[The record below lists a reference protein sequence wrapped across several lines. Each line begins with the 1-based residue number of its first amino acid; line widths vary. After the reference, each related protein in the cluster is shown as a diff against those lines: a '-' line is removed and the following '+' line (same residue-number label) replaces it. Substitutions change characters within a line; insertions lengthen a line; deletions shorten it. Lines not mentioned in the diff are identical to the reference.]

1 MNLSTDHTNYVN
13 YTNVIEL
20 QDSDTETV
28 FTEPTESHKDIKIKY
43 NKEFG
48 YCLDQ
53 SLKLYK
59 QKFSKI
65 KDLLS
70 FTVENR
76 GISKSHIVE
85 LYEYYKSNPNAFIS
99 PIHILAYLN
108 TSNANEDE
116 RFYIADGQHRVEALK
131 LLLKEGVDFEILYF
145 LHDVSTELEIRTWI
159 KKLNSTRPVEIT
171 FTFEKSAD
179 LIKKLKLCK
188 PLLFSSNENHRSDK
202 INEIRLNNLFHEI
215 KFFNKIDLTAE
226 EIFTHLLQFN
236 TKCKNDFLN
245 KSKKAPKDKK
255 IFDRIAATHQ
265 FYCLLH
271 LEYSWVHAFYNYL
284 INDCT
289 F

>member
-1 MNLSTDHTNYVN
+1 MNLSMDHTNYVN

-28 FTEPTESHKDIKIKY
+28 FTEPTESHQDVKIKY

-76 GISKSHIVE
+76 GISKSNIVE
-85 LYEYYKSNPNAFIS
+85 LYEYYKTNTSAFIS

-108 TSNANEDE
+108 TSGINEDE

-145 LHDVSTELEIRTWI
+145 LHALV
-159 KKLNSTRPVEIT
+159 
-171 FTFEKSAD
+171 
-179 LIKKLKLCK
+179 
-188 PLLFSSNENHRSDK
+188 LL
-202 INEIRLNNLFHEI
+202 L
-215 KFFNKIDLTAE
+215 
-226 EIFTHLLQFN
+226 
-236 TKCKNDFLN
+236 
-245 KSKKAPKDKK
+245 
-255 IFDRIAATHQ
+255 
-265 FYCLLH
+265 
-271 LEYSWVHAFYNYL
+271 
-284 INDCT
+284 
-289 F
+289 